1 MAADLSNHHPQTL
14 LKSWEDKGQ
23 YNSLCLGGDPLDI
36 FYLDLGSPKAS
47 PEKTLLILHGF
58 PESSYSFHQVI
69 DGLLQQFD
77 RLVLFDMPG
86 YGLSSKPDINV
97 YSYSLIEQA
106 DTALI
111 LWRALGVKGG
121 HLLSHD
127 MGTSVAT
134 EIAYR
139 DANQLL
145 PEFISAGFKS
155 YTFTNGSMMLKHAD
169 LRVMQKALL
178 SPLGPYLSQLSRYPL
193 FKKQIISAHGTLR
206 TSGHSLDETEI
217 KMLWAFQQ
225 CNNGKQRMHS
235 IIQYLNDRKRFENI
249 RWLPAL
255 STLNS
260 KKPIHICW
268 GEADQ
273 VAQVE
278 MAHELHQVVCPASV
292 LTLMPKVGH
301 FCQLGSPETWLQAII
316 NFYQQLTTPM

>member
-1 MAADLSNHHPQTL
+1 MAADISNQNTQTL
-14 LKSWEDKGQ
+14 LKSWADKGR
-23 YNSLCLGGDPLDI
+23 YTSLRLGEKPLDI
-36 FYLDLGSPKAS
+36 FYLDLGSPNAS
-47 PEKTLLILHGF
+47 ADKTLLILHGF

-69 DGLLQQFD
+69 DGLLQQFE
-77 RLVLFDMPG
+77 RLVLFDMLG
-86 YGLSSKPDINV
+86 YGLSSKPDVDV

-106 DTALI
+106 DTALM
-111 LWRALGVKGG
+111 LWRVLGVEGG

-145 PEFISAGFKS
+145 PEFISTGIKS

-169 LRVMQKALL
+169 LRIMQKALL
-178 SPLGPYLSQLSRYPL
+178 SPLGSRLAQLSRYPL
-193 FKKQIISAHGTLR
+193 FKKQIISAHGSLQTNA
-206 TSGHSLDETEI
+206 HSLDEIEI

-225 CNNGKQRMHS
+225 CNNGKQRIHH

-255 STLNS
+255 SDLSS

-273 VAQVE
+273 VARVE
-278 MAHELHQVVCPASV
+278 IARELHEVICRESA